1 MCHAI
6 PAEIVALLPDDMA
19 RVNLGGVVKEVS
31 LGLIE
36 EAAVGDYVLIHVGF
50 ALSKID
56 RDEAQRT
63 LEMFSELADAMGET
77 R

>member
-19 RVNLGGVVKEVS
+19 KVNLGGVVKEVS

-36 EAAVGDYVLIHVGF
+36 EAVVGDYVLIHVGF

>member
-36 EAAVGDYVLIHVGF
+36 EAVVGDYVLIHVGF